1 MQKIINNKYRYLVL
15 VPIVINFLINIFD
28 SEVIIPIKIVNP
40 YTLVATV
47 LLFLFLLQLGSAIQK
62 IFQLNTIS
70 ISIVIYLTSIF
81 IFDFLSLFITQGFTF
96 HQNFIF
102 MNIIWIIIFLKNKNT
117 RINLLLSTV
126 ALFAL
131 NVFNLNFKSL
141 LDKNKN
147 LTGDVEMYF
156 FPQAKQIFEN
166 SYFYSITNP
175 ITEGYPQFISYLHSS
190 LFKIGFIK
198 SEIFEYF
205 SQTTTIFFL
214 LMILF
219 FLELNIST
227 LNKFALSIIYFSL
240 IMNSEWLS
248 YLFSNSLMS
257 ESIASYFFVV
267 ILKSLLDH
275 IEQKNQ
281 FIILLFFSG
290 WMIFSKQFI
299 STLILLT
306 LLYLC
311 IYKKSFK
318 YFVTAFLPFL
328 INEIAYLLHFKNIVK
343 DHHYTQIDIKD
354 TLFDIFL
361 LRDLDIY
368 NIGTIFN
375 NLLLDKPFS
384 LVFFTAL
391 IFSVCQLFFIDNNRQ
406 VSLIYFLI
414 FIINTSLVVIL
425 YISAWRNMELESPIR
440 YFLTL
445 VGLYFLIIF
454 RENESKVI

>member
-81 IFDFLSLFITQGFTF
+81 IFDFLSLFISQVFTF
-96 HQNFIF
+96 HQNFIL

-131 NVFNLNFKSL
+131 NVFNLNFRSL

>member
-81 IFDFLSLFITQGFTF
+81 IFDFLSLFISQVFTF
-96 HQNFIF
+96 HQNFIL

-131 NVFNLNFKSL
+131 NVFNLNFRSL

-328 INEIAYLLHFKNIVK
+328 INEIAYLFHFKNIVK
-343 DHHYTQIDIKD
+343 DHHYTQIDIRD
-354 TLFDIFL
+354 TLFDLFL

>member
-81 IFDFLSLFITQGFTF
+81 IFDFLSLFISQVFTF
-96 HQNFIF
+96 HQNFIL

-131 NVFNLNFKSL
+131 NVFNLNFRSL

-328 INEIAYLLHFKNIVK
+328 INEIAYLFHFKNIVK
-343 DHHYTQIDIKD
+343 DHHYTQIDIRD
-354 TLFDIFL
+354 TLFDLFL

-391 IFSVCQLFFIDNNRQ
+391 IFSVCQLFFIDTNRQ

-445 VGLYFLIIF
+445 IGLYFLIIF

>member
-15 VPIVINFLINIFD
+15 VPIVVNFLINIFD

-62 IFQLNTIS
+62 IFQFNTIS

-81 IFDFLSLFITQGFTF
+81 IFDFLSLFISQVLTF
-96 HQNFIF
+96 HQNFIL

-131 NVFNLNFKSL
+131 NVFNLNFRSL

-343 DHHYTQIDIKD
+343 DHHYTQLDIRD
-354 TLFDIFL
+354 TLFDLFL

-391 IFSVCQLFFIDNNRQ
+391 IFSVCQLFFIDTNRQ

>member
-81 IFDFLSLFITQGFTF
+81 IFDFLSLFISQVFTF
-96 HQNFIF
+96 HQNFIL

-328 INEIAYLLHFKNIVK
+328 INEIAYLFHFKNIVK
-343 DHHYTQIDIKD
+343 DHHYTQIDIRD
-354 TLFDIFL
+354 TLFDLFL

>member
-81 IFDFLSLFITQGFTF
+81 IFDFLSLFISQVFTF
-96 HQNFIF
+96 HQNFIL

-131 NVFNLNFKSL
+131 NVFNLNFRSL

-328 INEIAYLLHFKNIVK
+328 INEIAYLFHFKNIVK
-343 DHHYTQIDIKD
+343 DHHYTQLDIRD
-354 TLFDIFL
+354 TLFDLFL

>member
-15 VPIVINFLINIFD
+15 VPIVVNFLINIFD

-81 IFDFLSLFITQGFTF
+81 IFDFLSLFISQVFTF
-96 HQNFIF
+96 HQNFIL

-131 NVFNLNFKSL
+131 NVFNLNFRSL

-391 IFSVCQLFFIDNNRQ
+391 IFSVCQLFFIDTNRQ

-454 RENESKVI
+454 RENESKVS

>member
-81 IFDFLSLFITQGFTF
+81 IFDFLSLFISQVFTF
-96 HQNFIF
+96 HQNFIL

-131 NVFNLNFKSL
+131 NVFNLNFRSL

-328 INEIAYLLHFKNIVK
+328 INEIAYLFHFKNIVK

-354 TLFDIFL
+354 TLFDLFL

>member
-81 IFDFLSLFITQGFTF
+81 IFDFLSLFISQVFTF
-96 HQNFIF
+96 HQNFIL

-131 NVFNLNFKSL
+131 NVFNLNFRSL

-328 INEIAYLLHFKNIVK
+328 INEIAYLFHFKNIVK
-343 DHHYTQIDIKD
+343 DHHYTQIDIRD
-354 TLFDIFL
+354 TLFDLFL

-391 IFSVCQLFFIDNNRQ
+391 IFSVCQLFFIDTNRQ